1 MRFFHFLAI
10 GCALSASITNPLQ
23 AQQVINV
30 QSFEAPTF
38 PPTGWTAVSASIN
51 RWGRATN
58 STFPNV
64 AAAKFGN
71 AFARFSARGVAANTI
86 QTLALPAADYRLRGS
101 NTPSVRF
108 YMYRDSLSKTGDSLS
123 VYVNTSA
130 SLSGAQCLGTVA
142 RYSRYAVPDTQI
154 ANGWYRYSFN
164 IPAAYNG
171 NANYI
176 MIKAIGQ
183 AGYNIYIDSFWWDTY
198 PMACSGKPSGASIS
212 STTQKICGGSG
223 NTILN
228 LNGLVT
234 TYTGLIYQ
242 WQNATSASGP
252 WTNFGTGT
260 TSVSTGLITAT
271 RYYRCVLTCMG
282 TLLTDTTA
290 VFTMNVVAN
299 SRPNVS
305 VLPGSANYCQGGAPV
320 KLVAI
325 GAATYSWTPAT
336 GLNKT
341 TGDTVLSSPAANTT
355 YTITGTDTA
364 GCSNATQVQVNVRTA
379 PIVGINAADTLLCAG
394 DSIRLQATGNG
405 LTTFSW
411 SPGNATTSF
420 YSAKPVSDTRY
431 TLIAGNAFGCTA
443 KANISLYVRQQPIA
457 RFGFS
462 HSGNTY
468 RFHDSSGNSRS
479 WFWDFGDGNSSNRQN
494 PTYTFSSDSI
504 RTVTLVVCNPP
515 CTCDTSSVEIN
526 PKATDVNAWEQATF
540 RVFPN
545 PAGNQLFV
553 EGSASLNL
561 ILVTDLAGREL
572 LRLKPEQQQKQHVLN
587 LSAFTPGQYLLRLQG
602 KDQEQYTRIIKR

>member
-1 MRFFHFLAI
+1 MRFFLFLAI
-10 GCALSASITNPLQ
+10 GCALSASITNSLQ

-30 QSFEAPTF
+30 QSFEATTF
-38 PPTGWTAVSASIN
+38 PPTGWSAVSTSIN

-58 STFPNV
+58 STFPTV
-64 AAAKFGN
+64 TAAKFGN
-71 AFARFSARGVAANTI
+71 AFARYSARGVAANTI

-108 YMYRDSLSKTGDSLS
+108 YMYRDSISKTGDSIS
-123 VYVNTSA
+123 VYVNTAA

-183 AGYNIYIDSFWWDTY
+183 AGYNIYLDSFWWDTY
-198 PMACSGKPSGASIS
+198 PMECSGKPSGASIS
-212 STTQKICGGSG
+212 STTQNICGGSG
-223 NTILN
+223 TATLN

-242 WQNATSASGP
+242 WQNATSATGP

-282 TLLTDTTA
+282 SLLTDTTS
-290 VFTMNVVAN
+290 VFAMNVLST
-299 SRPNVS
+299 SRPNVA
-305 VLPGSANYCQGGAPV
+305 VLPGNANFCQGGAPV

-325 GAATYSWTPAT
+325 GAKTYAWSPAA
-336 GLNKT
+336 GLNT
-341 TGDTVLSSPAANTT
+341 STGDTVFASPTQNTT
-355 YTITGTDTA
+355 YLVIGTDTV
-364 GCSNATQVQVNVRTA
+364 GCSNAAQVQVFFRTA
-379 PIVGINAADTLLCAG
+379 PVLGISAPDTLLCAG
-394 DSIRLQATGNG
+394 DSIRLQSTGNG
-405 LTTFSW
+405 LSTFSW
-411 SPGNATTSF
+411 TPGNATTSF
-420 YSAKPVSDTRY
+420 FNAKPNVDTRY
-431 TLIAGNAFGCTA
+431 TLTAANTFGCSA
-443 KANISLYVRQQPIA
+443 QASINLYVRRQPVA
-457 RFGFS
+457 KFGYS
-462 HSGNTY
+462 QNGNTF
-468 RFHDSSGNSRS
+468 RFKDSAQNAKT
-479 WFWDFGDGNSSNRQN
+479 WFWDFGDGNNSNRQN
-494 PTYTFSSDSI
+494 PTYTFSSDSL
-504 RTVTLVVCNPP
+504 RNVTLVVCNPP
-515 CTCDTSSVEIN
+515 CACDTKSMEIN
-526 PKATDVNAWEQATF
+526 PKATGVNSLEQAAF

-545 PAGNQLFV
+545 PAGNHLFV

-561 ILVTDLAGREL
+561 ILVTDLTGREF

-587 LSAFTPGQYLLRLQG
+587 LSALAPGHYLLRLQG
-602 KDQEQYTRIIKR
+602 NDHEQYTRIIRR